1 MSECLRDG
9 DGAVSRLRSA
19 VVPGLHYERQHRSG
33 HEEHD
38 HNHLQGEDLACEAPG
53 ILARE

>member
-1 MSECLRDG
+1 MGERLRDG
-9 DGAVSRLRSA
+9 DGAVSRLRTA
-19 VVPGLHYERQHRSG
+19 VVPGLRYECQHRSS

-53 ILARE
+53 VLARE

>member
-1 MSECLRDG
+1 MSERLRDG
-9 DGAVSRLRSA
+9 DGAVSRLGTA

-53 ILARE
+53 MLARE